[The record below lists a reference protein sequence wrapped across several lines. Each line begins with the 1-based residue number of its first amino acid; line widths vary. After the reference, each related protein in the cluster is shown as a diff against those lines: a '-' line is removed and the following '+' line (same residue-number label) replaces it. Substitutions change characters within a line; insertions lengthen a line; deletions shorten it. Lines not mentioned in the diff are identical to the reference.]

1 MACFVAYWPCLVTG
15 DMATIRRRHLS
26 HTIAICMLRLSQAF
40 NPFIYGFANKHI
52 RNESMKLIWKKI
64 MILSYTAIRCVKK
77 LPNKV
82 TLQQN
87 ILTVT
92 SNDTIGLKC
101 KPKIL
106 HMDPLSTNY

>member
-1 MACFVAYWPCLVTG
+1 MVCFIIYWPCLVTG
-15 DMATIRRRHLS
+15 DMVTIRRRHLS
-26 HTIAICMLRLSQAF
+26 HTIAICMLRLSQGF

-64 MILSYTAIRCVKK
+64 MILSYTSIRCVKK

-87 ILTVT
+87 ILTIT
-92 SNDTIGLKC
+92 SNDTIELKC
-101 KPKIL
+101 EPKIL
-106 HMDPLSTNY
+106 HMDPL